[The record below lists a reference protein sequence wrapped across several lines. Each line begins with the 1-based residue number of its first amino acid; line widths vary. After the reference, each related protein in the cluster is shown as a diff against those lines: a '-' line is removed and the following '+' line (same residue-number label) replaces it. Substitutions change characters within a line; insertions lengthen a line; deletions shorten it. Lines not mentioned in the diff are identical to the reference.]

1 MEYPLDQASRHCL
14 NLPVEKFENWGLLVL
29 QEAQVIDIQR
39 WNRDERLSPPNRP
52 EGMLLNFKPDG
63 QRLTL
68 FLRKNAFEW
77 NLITGFSGPRKY
89 QDGEKKKNLQDF
101 FKAVPGQPQ
110 FRAGSNW
117 CVVIADG
124 SMKLTSPMSVF
135 AEKQKEWNDL
145 PATQRSMLLSEGAR
159 KSSAR
164 HAFFTAKAVAGIGV
178 AAGLLY
184 GAAMLLQ
191 KLGFI

>member
-1 MEYPLDQASRHCL
+1 MEYPLDQASRQSL
-14 NLPVEKFENWGLLVL
+14 TLPSEKFENWGLLVL
-29 QEAQVIDIQR
+29 QDAQVIDIQR
-39 WNRDERLSPPNRP
+39 WNSEEQLSAPNRP

-89 QDGEKKKNLQDF
+89 QTGEKKKNLQEF
-101 FKAVPGQPQ
+101 FKVVPGQPQ
-110 FRAGSNW
+110 FRAGGNW
-117 CVVIADG
+117 CVVIIDG

-145 PATQRSMLLSEGAR
+145 PATPRSMLLSEGAR
-159 KSSAR
+159 KSSAK
-164 HAFFTAKAVAGIGV
+164 HAFFTVKAAVAI
-178 AAGLLY
+178 AMASGLLY
-184 GAAMLLQ
+184 GLAMVLQ
-191 KLGFI
+191 KMNLI